1 MKLTKLLT
9 ITLTL
14 SLLLSACGTAET
26 GEGKSS
32 ASLDAVEIRLHDS
45 EITVDGAAAGTA
57 AENAVYVGSD
67 IVYYEDGKD
76 FTYGEGTVQDAH
88 SAETAAAHTVVH
100 IAQPG
105 TYRIQGSLSRG
116 QIAVD
121 LGEDAKNDPNA
132 VVTLILNGVDISC
145 EVAPA
150 IIFYRVYECNS
161 VDTATK
167 DVDTSSAGANVII
180 ADGSENTVNGAY
192 VARIYKPGSVV
203 LDESGTEVADAE
215 KLHKYDGAFYSRMS
229 MNINGGAESNGILT
243 INAVN
248 EGLGSELHLTVNGGI
263 IRINSGNDGINT
275 NEDGKSVTTING
287 GELHITVTGETGEG
301 DGIDSNGWLVINGG
315 AVTASACGFSADAG
329 IDSDMGIYINGGTL
343 MAAGQMLDRIAGGDA
358 TYAVFRIDGTLPGGT
373 VLTLKNEAGETAME
387 SAPVNDF
394 SVLILSGEAL
404 VPGTYSFWMGDTQ
417 LLGVSGG
424 VSGGPDF
431 FGGMEGSVGTP
442 GDVPGRFEGEPP
454 EGDYE
459 IPPQPQ
465 PGGSMTT
472 QGIRPGAGS
481 VQDGTETQ
489 TDPTGPF
496 GPGGLAGMNPPDLP
510 AEPIESRPPE
520 GDYELPPQPGG
531 QWQTQDAPEGFRPQ
545 SDEAVTEFVIH
556 QGGNLFTVV
565 IPATE

>member
-1 MKLTKLLT
+1 MKFIHCSDIHLD
-9 ITLTL
+9 
-14 SLLLSACGTAET
+14 SRMESNLSASQARERNAEICAT
-26 GEGKSS
+26 FG
-32 ASLDAVEIRLHDS
+32 RL
-45 EITVDGAAAGTA
+45 VDYA
-57 AENAVYVGSD
+57 AEQNVTAVL
-67 IVYYEDGKD
+67 
-76 FTYGEGTVQDAH
+76 
-88 SAETAAAHTVVH
+88 
-100 IAQPG
+100 IAG
-105 TYRIQGSLSRG
+105 
-116 QIAVD
+116 D
-121 LGEDAKNDPNA
+121 L
-132 VVTLILNGVDISC
+132 
-145 EVAPA
+145 
-150 IIFYRVYECNS
+150 F
-161 VDTATK
+161 DTA
-167 DVDTSSAGANVII
+167 
-180 ADGSENTVNGAY
+180 
-192 VARIYKPGSVV
+192 R
-203 LDESGTEVADAE
+203 
-215 KLHKYDGAFYSRMS
+215 
-229 MNINGGAESNGILT
+229 
-243 INAVN
+243 
-248 EGLGSELHLTVNGGI
+248 
-263 IRINSGNDGINT
+263 
-275 NEDGKSVTTING
+275 
-287 GELHITVTGETGEG
+287 
-301 DGIDSNGWLVINGG
+301 
-315 AVTASACGFSADAG
+315 VTAQTVGFV
-329 IDSDMGIYINGGTL
+329 
-343 MAAGQMLDRIAGGDA
+343 LDRIAGGDA
-358 TYAVFRIDGTLPGGT
+358 TYAVFQIDGTLPGGT

-387 SAPVNDF
+387 CAPVNDF

-431 FGGMEGSVGTP
+431 FGGMEGNVGPP

-489 TDPTGPF
+489 TEPTGPF